1 MTLKLYSHPLAS
13 FCWKSL
19 IALYENGTPFDMV
32 MVDLGDPEAKAKFQA
47 LWPTAKIPLLDVHGR
62 IVPETSVMI
71 EYLDRRHPGNV
82 VLLSRDREE
91 ELEARLWDRV
101 FDLYV
106 MDPMQRFIGQQLR
119 PEAERDARTITDAS
133 TTLASAYDL
142 IEKKFDARTWAA
154 GKNFSIA
161 DCAAAPALFYAA
173 IVAPF
178 PSSHTNLA
186 GYFERLMARPSVR
199 RVIGEARPY
208 FKYFP
213 FNQAIPARF
222 LSDNADAA

>member
-1 MTLKLYSHPLAS
+1 MALKLYSHPLAS

-32 MVDLGDPEAKAKFQA
+32 MVDLGDPGAKAKFQA
-47 LWPTAKIPLLDVHGR
+47 MWPTAKIPLLEDAGR
-62 IVPETSVMI
+62 VVPETTIMI
-71 EYLDRRHPGNV
+71 EYLDRRHPGDV
-82 VLLSRDREE
+82 VLLPPDPEE

-119 PEAERDARTITDAS
+119 PEAERDARTVTEALEA
-133 TTLASAYDL
+133 LASAYDL
-142 IEKKFDARTWAA
+142 IEKKFEARTWAA
-154 GKNFSIA
+154 GNSFSIA
-161 DCAAAPALFYAA
+161 DCAAAPSLFYAA
-173 IVAPF
+173 IAAPF
-178 PSSHTNLA
+178 PSSHANLA

-199 RVIGEARPY
+199 RVIREAQPY

-213 FNQAIPARF
+213 LNQAIPTRF
-222 LSDNADAA
+222 LSDSADAA

>member
-1 MTLKLYSHPLAS
+1 M
-13 FCWKSL
+13 
-19 IALYENGTPFDMV
+19 
-32 MVDLGDPEAKAKFQA
+32 
-47 LWPTAKIPLLDVHGR
+47 WPTAKIPLLDDDGR
-62 IVPETSVMI
+62 IVPETTIMI
-71 EYLDRRHPGNV
+71 EYLDRRHPGKV
-82 VLLSRDREE
+82 ALLPSDPED
-91 ELEARLWDRV
+91 ELDARLWDRV

-119 PEAERDARTITDAS
+119 PEAERDTRTIADTLAA
-133 TTLASAYDL
+133 LASAYDL
-142 IEKKFDARTWAA
+142 IEKKFGARKKFAARTWAA
-154 GKNFSIA
+154 NENFSIA

-199 RVIGEARPY
+199 RVIREARPY

-213 FNQAIPARF
+213 LHHAIPPRF
-222 LSDNADAA
+222 LTDNADAT